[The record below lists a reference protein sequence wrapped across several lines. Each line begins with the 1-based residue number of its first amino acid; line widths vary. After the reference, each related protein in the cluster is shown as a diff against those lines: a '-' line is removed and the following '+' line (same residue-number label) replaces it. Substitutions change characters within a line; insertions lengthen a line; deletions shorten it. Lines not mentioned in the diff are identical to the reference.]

1 MAVFGSLADKLQ
13 ETFKKLRGKGKL
25 TEADIKVAMREVRLA
40 LLEADV
46 SYKVV
51 KDFVAKVT
59 ERSIGAEIL
68 ESLSPGQQV
77 IKIVNEELIALM
89 GSENAKIK
97 FNSKPP
103 TVVMMVGLQG
113 TGKTTSVAKIAN
125 IYKQK
130 NKRPLLVAGDIYR
143 PAAIKQLQVLGE
155 QLDIPVFSLGNQV
168 SPVEIAKQA
177 KEHAIKHGNDLL
189 LIDTAGRL
197 HIDEGLMQELK
208 DIKAAVEPD
217 EILLVVDAM
226 AGQDAIKVAESF
238 NNDLEIDGL
247 VLTKMDGD
255 TRGGAAL
262 SAKAVTG
269 KPVKFVGMGEK
280 MDAMEPF
287 YPDRMASR
295 ILGMGD
301 VLTLIEKAEQ
311 AIDEEKA
318 KEMEE
323 RMKANGFTFDDFL
336 DAMAQIK
343 KMGNMKDILGMLP
356 GGLGQQLKDVD
367 IDEREM
373 ARTEAIVKSMTKAER
388 QNPKIINA
396 SRKQRI
402 AKGSGVQVQNVNKL
416 LKQFGDMQKMMKK
429 MQDMQGGKGER
440 VHAPRNKKGKN
451 GKKKKKNNRRGMPNL
466 GNLKNMPGGM
476 GGFGNFFK

>member
-13 ETFKKLRGKGKL
+13 ETFKKLTGKGKL
-25 TEADIKVAMREVRLA
+25 TESDIKVAMREVRLA

-59 ERSIGAEIL
+59 ERSIGADIL

-97 FNSKPP
+97 MNSKPP
-103 TVVMMVGLQG
+103 TIVMMVGLQG

-125 IYKQK
+125 IFKQK
-130 NKRPLLVAGDIYR
+130 GKRPLLVAGDIYR

-177 KEHAIKHGNDLL
+177 KAHAIKHGNDLL

-208 DIKAAVEPD
+208 DIKSAVNPD
-217 EILLVVDAM
+217 EVLLVVDAM

-238 NNDLEIDGL
+238 DKDLEIDGL

-280 MDAMEPF
+280 LDAMEPF
-287 YPDRMASR
+287 YPERMASR

-311 AIDEEKA
+311 VLDEEKA

-336 DAMAQIK
+336 DAMGQMK
-343 KMGNMKDILGMLP
+343 KLGGMKDILSMLP
-356 GGLGQQLKDVD
+356 GGLGQQLKDVEV
-367 IDEREM
+367 DEREM
-373 ARTEAIVKSMTKAER
+373 ARIEAIVKSMTAAER

-429 MQDMQGGKGER
+429 MQGMPGMGGKGQR

-451 GKKKKKNNRRGMPNL
+451 GKKKRKNNRRPPNMGGM
-466 GNLKNMPGGM
+466 NMP
-476 GGFGNFFK
+476 GGFGNFFR

>member
-1 MAVFGSLADKLQ
+1 MAIFGSLADKLQ
-13 ETFKKLRGKGKL
+13 ETFKKLTGKGKL

-59 ERSIGAEIL
+59 ERAVGTEIL

-77 IKIVNEELIALM
+77 IKIVNDELVALM
-89 GSENAKIK
+89 GSENAKINM
-97 FNSKPP
+97 NSKPP

-125 IYKQK
+125 IFKK
-130 NKRPLLVAGDIYR
+130 KGKRPLLVAGDIYR

-155 QLDIPVFSLGNQV
+155 QLDIPVFSLGNQI

-177 KEHAIKHGNDLL
+177 KEHAVKHGNDLV

-208 DIKAAVEPD
+208 DIKAAVSPD

-238 NNDLEIDGL
+238 NNVLEIDGL

-287 YPDRMASR
+287 YPERMASR

-301 VLTLIEKAEQ
+301 VLSLIEKAEQ
-311 AIDEEKA
+311 VIDEKKA

-323 RMKANGFTFDDFL
+323 RMRENGFTFDDFL
-336 DAMAQIK
+336 DSMAQLK
-343 KMGNMKDILGMLP
+343 KMGNMKDLLGMLP
-356 GGLGQQLKDVD
+356 GGLGRQLRDVD
-367 IDEREM
+367 IDEKEM
-373 ARTEAIVKSMTKAER
+373 ARVEAIAKSMTKEER
-388 QNPKIINA
+388 RNPKIINA
-396 SRKQRI
+396 GRKQRI

-416 LKQFGDMQKMMKK
+416 LKQFGDMQKMMKQMQA
-429 MQDMQGGKGER
+429 MQDGKKER

-451 GKKKKKNNRRGMPNL
+451 GKKKKKNGRGGFPGL
-466 GNLKNMPGGM
+466 GSMKNMP

>member
-13 ETFKKLRGKGKL
+13 ETFKKLTGKGKL
-25 TEADIKVAMREVRLA
+25 TEADIRVAMREVRLA

-51 KDFVAKVT
+51 KEFVAKVT

-97 FNSKPP
+97 MNSKPP
-103 TVVMMVGLQG
+103 TIVMMVGLQG

-125 IYKQK
+125 IFKQK
-130 NKRPLLVAGDIYR
+130 GKRPLLVAGDIYR

-155 QLDIPVFSLGNQV
+155 QLDIPVFSLGDQV

-177 KEHAIKHGNDLL
+177 KEHSVKYGNDLL

-208 DIKAAVEPD
+208 DIKAAVNPD
-217 EILLVVDAM
+217 EVLLVVDAM

-280 MDAMEPF
+280 LDAMEPF
-287 YPDRMASR
+287 HPERMASR

-311 AIDEEKA
+311 VIDEEKA

-336 DAMAQIK
+336 DAMSQMK
-343 KMGNMKDILGMLP
+343 KLGSMKDILGMLP

-367 IDEREM
+367 VDEREM
-373 ARTEAIVKSMTKAER
+373 ARTEAIVKSMTAAER
-388 QNPKIINA
+388 QNPKIINS

-429 MQDMQGGKGER
+429 MQGMPGMGGKGER
-440 VHAPRNKKGKN
+440 IHAPRNKKGKN
-451 GKKKKKNNRRGMPNL
+451 GKKKKKNNRRPPM
-466 GNLKNMPGGM
+466 GGM
-476 GGFGNFFK
+476 GGMKMPGGFGNFFK

>member
-13 ETFKKLRGKGKL
+13 ETFKKLTGKGKL
-25 TEADIKVAMREVRLA
+25 TESDIRVAMREVRLA

-51 KDFVAKVT
+51 KEFVAKVT
-59 ERSIGAEIL
+59 ERAIGAEIL

-97 FNSKPP
+97 INSKPP
-103 TVVMMVGLQG
+103 TVVMMAGLQG

-125 IYKQK
+125 LFKK
-130 NKRPLLVAGDIYR
+130 KGKRPLLVAGDIYR
-143 PAAIKQLQVLGE
+143 PAAIKQLEVLGE

-168 SPVEIAKQA
+168 SPVEIARRA
-177 KEHAIKHGNDLL
+177 KEHAIQYGNDLV

-208 DIKAAVEPD
+208 DIKTAVEPD

-238 NNDLEIDGL
+238 NQELEIDGL

-269 KPVKFVGMGEK
+269 KPIKFVGMGEK
-280 MDAMEPF
+280 MDEMEPF
-287 YPDRMASR
+287 YPERMASR

-318 KEMEE
+318 REMEE
-323 RMKANGFTFDDFL
+323 RMRAKGFTFDDFL
-336 DAMAQIK
+336 DAMAQLK

-356 GGLGQQLKDVD
+356 GGLGRQLRDVD

-373 ARTEAIVKSMTKAER
+373 ARTEAIVKSMTAKER

-402 AKGSGVQVQNVNKL
+402 AKGSGVQVQHVNKL

-429 MQDMQGGKGER
+429 MKAVQGGKQER

-451 GKKKKKNNRRGMPNL
+451 GKKKRKNARGGLPRMGNMKNL
-466 GNLKNMPGGM
+466 P
-476 GGFGNFFK
+476 GGFGDFFK

>member
-13 ETFKKLRGKGKL
+13 ETFKKLTGKGKL

-51 KDFVAKVT
+51 KEFVSKVT
-59 ERSIGAEIL
+59 ERAIGAEIL

-97 FNSKPP
+97 INSKPP
-103 TVVMMVGLQG
+103 TVVMMAGLQG

-125 IYKQK
+125 LFKK
-130 NKRPLLVAGDIYR
+130 KGKRPLLVAADIYR
-143 PAAIKQLQVLGE
+143 PAAIKQLEVLGE

-168 SPVEIAKQA
+168 SPVEIAHQA
-177 KEHAIKHGNDLL
+177 KEHAVKHGNDLV

-208 DIKAAVEPD
+208 DIKVAVEPD

-238 NNDLEIDGL
+238 NQELEIDGL

-269 KPVKFVGMGEK
+269 KPIKFVGMGEK
-280 MDAMEPF
+280 MDEMEPF
-287 YPDRMASR
+287 YPERMASR

-318 KEMEE
+318 REMEE
-323 RMKANGFTFDDFL
+323 RMRAKGFTFDDFL
-336 DAMAQIK
+336 DAMAQLK

-356 GGLGQQLKDVD
+356 GGLGRQLRDVD

-373 ARTEAIVKSMTKAER
+373 ARTEAIVKSMTAEER

-429 MQDMQGGKGER
+429 MKAVQSGKQER

-451 GKKKKKNNRRGMPNL
+451 GKKKRKNTRGAFPHMGNMKNL
-466 GNLKNMPGGM
+466 P
-476 GGFGNFFK
+476 GGFGDFFK

>member
-1 MAVFGSLADKLQ
+1 MAIFGSLADKLQ
-13 ETFKKLRGKGKL
+13 ETFKKLTGKGKL

-59 ERSIGAEIL
+59 ERAVGTEIL

-77 IKIVNEELIALM
+77 IKIVNDELVALM
-89 GSENAKIK
+89 GSENAKINM
-97 FNSKPP
+97 NSKPP

-125 IYKQK
+125 IFKK
-130 NKRPLLVAGDIYR
+130 KGKRPLLVAGDIYR

-155 QLDIPVFSLGNQV
+155 QLDIPVFSLGNQI

-177 KEHAIKHGNDLL
+177 KEHAVKHGNDLV

-208 DIKAAVEPD
+208 DIKAAVSPD

-287 YPDRMASR
+287 YPERMASR

-301 VLTLIEKAEQ
+301 VLSLIEKAEQ
-311 AIDEEKA
+311 VIDEKKA

-323 RMKANGFTFDDFL
+323 RMRENGFTFDDFL
-336 DAMAQIK
+336 DSMAQLK
-343 KMGNMKDILGMLP
+343 KMGNMKDLLGMLP
-356 GGLGQQLKDVD
+356 GGLGRQLRDVD
-367 IDEREM
+367 IDEKEM
-373 ARTEAIVKSMTKAER
+373 ARVEAIAKSMTKEER
-388 QNPKIINA
+388 RNPKIINA

-416 LKQFGDMQKMMKK
+416 LKQFGDMQKMMKQMQA
-429 MQDMQGGKGER
+429 MQDGKKER

-451 GKKKKKNNRRGMPNL
+451 GKKKKKNGRGGFPGL
-466 GNLKNMPGGM
+466 GSMKNMP